1 MIGMLIGSFMTSA
14 GIVGCT
20 DSALSVHGFPCQQR
34 GWVIMMMTELRTI
47 FFLLVSF
54 VFFWIII
61 GVLGLSTFMKP
72 DRWSERPRSAG
83 E

>member
-1 MIGMLIGSFMTSA
+1 MIGRLIGSFMTSP
-14 GIVGCT
+14 GIVGGT

-34 GWVIMMMTELRTI
+34 GWVIMMTELRAI

-54 VFFWIII
+54 VFFLIII
-61 GVLGLSTFMKP
+61 GVLVLSTFMKP
-72 DRWSERPRSAG
+72 GRWSERPRPAG